1 MDEFLNFFEQKAKY
15 KPMHLEI
22 TYNKTTDWSIFVYRK
37 GMASQYPDSDKNGL
51 DAVMVDVSDCDMSLA
66 FAKAH
71 VAMKEWLIA
80 NERGY

>member
-22 TYNKTTDWSIFVYRK
+22 TYNKSTNWSIFVVY
-37 GMASQYPDSDKNGL
+37 GL

-71 VAMKEWLIA
+71 VALKEWLIA